1 MFILHGLGNYA
12 PSNFLLEVP
21 NFCETVF
28 PSPPFRF
35 VHTATATTTSLESV
49 FRSCHSVN
57 TTSCHDT
64 HFYRP
69 QRSCEGYVFTPPRGG
84 SASVHTGI
92 PPAQSRPHRTRHPP
106 DQAPPWEQTP
116 PGPGTP
122 RDQASP
128 PPDGYCCGWYAS
140 Y

>member
-84 SASVHTGI
+84 GGLPQCILGYH
-92 PPAQSRPHRTRHPP
+92 PPRAAPP
-106 DQAPPWEQTP
+106 DQAPPR
-116 PGPGTP
+116 PGTP